1 MRINWFDPRMT
12 GTEASA
18 VFDVLNSGYIND
30 GPVTAQFEAAIAD
43 IAHRHHGVAVPSGT
57 VALAMALMAAG
68 ALPDEPVIVPD
79 FTFLATANAVRLAG
93 CRPIFA
99 DISRETFNL
108 TAESVD
114 MVRRYRARRAG
125 GDQSGRNRL
134 AAVRFIMPVEV
145 NGRALDHDFYE
156 YCNYN
161 HLTVIT
167 DSCEALGSGWCGSHG
182 LMSCFSF
189 SPNKL
194 VTTGQGGMIVTDDF
208 EIYTRLRQLKYQGF
222 IQRST
227 GADEDP
233 PTLGYNFKFTDL
245 QAAIGL
251 EQLKVFDKR
260 REACQLR
267 DEWYRSELAHVVEFP
282 PLDGVHLWTDILTDE
297 ATPLAFFLRKH
308 GYETRKFWLPL
319 HRTTPHN
326 RLFGEFPIA
335 DRVSADGLWL
345 PSSYDII
352 QSQVREV
359 SDAIKTYMGSSK

>member
-1 MRINWFDPRMT
+1 
-12 GTEASA
+12 
-18 VFDVLNSGYIND
+18 
-30 GPVTAQFEAAIAD
+30 
-43 IAHRHHGVAVPSGT
+43 
-57 VALAMALMAAG
+57 
-68 ALPDEPVIVPD
+68 
-79 FTFLATANAVRLAG
+79 
-93 CRPIFA
+93 
-99 DISRETFNL
+99 
-108 TAESVD
+108 
-114 MVRRYRARRAG
+114 
-125 GDQSGRNRL
+125 
-134 AAVRFIMPVEV
+134 
-145 NGRALDHDFYE
+145 
-156 YCNYN
+156 
-161 HLTVIT
+161 
-167 DSCEALGSGWCGSHG
+167 
-182 LMSCFSF
+182 MSCFSF

-251 EQLKVFDKR
+251 EQLKIFDKR

-267 DEWYRSELAHVVEFP
+267 DEWYRSELAHVVEFRRSMACISQLIFSP
-282 PLDGVHLWTDILTDE
+282 TRRRRWH
-297 ATPLAFFLRKH
+297 FFLRKH

-345 PSSYDII
+345 PSSYDIT

-359 SDAIKTYMGSSK
+359 SDAIKTYMGHPNERIRLSLR